1 MDRKME
7 RFLTSLGLDPS
18 RFDLSF
24 IHCGWKGNTHDC
36 VYMEILK
43 DRPWTGEEWAVFEE
57 GLSHINYGYE
67 LHFRYGAQPTV
78 DELSSFLAD
87 WCLYSYR
94 VNPPFR
100 LEETPSGLFACLN
113 AGEKE
118 SEAKK
123 IFDSFSDLMS
133 FMGYSLS
140 LSFATEKENVEPSYP
155 PEPPIVKPSPSKAR
169 EAVSQEE
176 EEESEESRY
185 LRDEQETN
193 SYEASMASI
202 TEDYV
207 RGMKEERAIMSSR
220 KARRKGDYHH
230 LDDISVIE
238 SMDSGN
244 VEFVGEVYS
253 AEIRPSKRGDFLLLG
268 VGEGRGAVSVRAT
281 TSLSGM
287 SSDDMKAFQIGDRVL
302 VKGAVTISQFNF
314 EHQVAA
320 HAIEKTDPKPLRTD
334 DEPVKR
340 AELHVHTKM
349 SAFDGVATP
358 IEYMKAAKAMGL
370 EAVAFTDHGVVQAFP
385 AVENAAKKTGVKP
398 IYGCEFYMV
407 DDPIYVFN
415 PAPIPLTKARYC
427 VFDFETTG
435 LSSRFNHATEFG
447 CVIVENGTVVKH
459 FDTFIDPGVP
469 IPDYITAKTHIT
481 DEMVKGHPREAE
493 AISIIDEVIKGTILV
508 SHNAAF
514 DVGFLNHMRSL
525 AGKPPIE
532 NPVVDTLALSHYLFP
547 NAARHNLGALSKN
560 LKLQIYDLEK
570 AHRADFDAEVLNE
583 VWQAMIPII
592 SREKPD
598 MTHADLQNL
607 KGSTEAMYKHLKAV
621 HTVALAK
628 NQAGLKDL
636 YRLVS
641 LAHTKYLA
649 SGSMPKIP
657 RFEIQALRKNL
668 LIGSACFNGE
678 VFTAALDKSAAEAAS
693 KLKFYDYLE
702 VQPLGNYVPLVY
714 ENRCTED
721 DLKEIVRT
729 LIQSADELGIP
740 TVATGDAHYVDPED
754 KILRDIYIAQPGI
767 NKRAHP
773 LDQHPRAD
781 ENNTFEWKPNPDQ
794 HLRTTHEMLQEFIPL
809 LGEAKAKEIVIDNPH
824 KIVEQIEPIKIL
836 KDRLYAPTSNL
847 PGTDQKLRDI
857 VKKTFDERYGDH
869 PDPILVERVNKEL
882 TGIIDNGYSVTYY
895 IAHRLVKKA
904 HEDGYIVGSRG
915 SVGSSFVA
923 NLAGISEVNPLPP
936 HYLCPK
942 CKTLI
947 WNDDPKIRSGYD
959 LPSKK
964 CPHCGTEMVPDGQNI
979 PFETFLGFHA
989 EKVPDIDLNFA
1000 NDYQA
1005 RAFAYTRTLLSTPE
1019 ENEKIDRGEELDNPH
1034 VIRAGTIG
1042 EAKDKNCF
1050 GYVKH
1055 YYATVLHQDP
1065 SRLPRAYVAYL
1076 AYKCSGVKRTTGQHP
1091 GGIVVIPADMD
1102 ITDFTPFQHPADD
1115 PNSDWLTT
1123 HFEFKSMHDSVLKID
1138 ELGHLDPQALRMM
1151 SLLTGIDVTKI
1162 PMNDRKVISLFSSPE
1177 ALKLKSN
1184 PLGFKTG
1191 SIALP
1196 EFGTDFVQQIL
1207 DTVLPKSFDDL
1218 LIISGISHG
1227 TNVWHGNSEDYIKS
1241 GQATLQNVIG
1251 CRDDIMNYLIRMDL
1265 DSSEAFKIMED
1276 VRHGKGLKPD
1286 YEAHMKEHGVPQW
1299 YIDSCN
1305 KIQYLFPRAHATA
1318 YVIAAVRVAW
1328 FKLYR
1333 PLEFYAV
1340 YFATRCDAFDLEGMC
1355 GGAAKCLATYKK
1367 LESMKNLTGD
1377 DALKERDLEVMKSL
1391 MASVELY
1398 DRGYSI
1404 KPVNLYKSLAKDWA
1418 VSHEEKCIYAPFQAI
1433 PNLSEKA
1440 ALSVVDARKGG
1451 EFISVEDLRD
1461 RTSLSVSDIERLR
1474 ALGTLDGMGETN
1486 QLTLF

>member
-1 MDRKME
+1 MDRKMD
-7 RFLTSLGLDPS
+7 RFLSSIGIEGTLE
-18 RFDLSF
+18 DLSF
-24 IHCGWKGNTHDC
+24 IHCGWKDASKKC
-36 VYMEILK
+36 VLMSIRKEE
-43 DRPWTGEEWAVFEE
+43 PWNG
-57 GLSHINYGYE
+57 
-67 LHFRYGAQPTV
+67 
-78 DELSSFLAD
+78 DELSLFEEAIGKIGYEYEMSFSYGRPVSLSDVESLLAD
-87 WCLYSYR
+87 FFLSHYR
-94 VNPPFR
+94 TAP
-100 LEETPSGLFACLN
+100 
-113 AGEKE
+113 
-118 SEAKK
+118 
-123 IFDSFSDLMS
+123 SFSLALAEGRTILC
-133 FMGYSLS
+133 F
-140 LSFATEKENVEPSYP
+140 
-155 PEPPIVKPSPSKAR
+155 PIGNKGTDDIA
-169 EAVSQEE
+169 EAVASFQSLLDFLTYPFVLKKAMKSVEAPRNEEPLEE
-176 EEESEESRY
+176 EEDGTEAGKEPFRHLERDDEEEKEYR
-185 LRDEQETN
+185 E
-193 SYEASMASI
+193 SMASL
-202 TEDYV
+202 TADYV
-207 RGMKEERAIMSSR
+207 RGVKEERAAMSV
-220 KARRKGDYHH
+220 RRATRRGDYHH
-230 LDDISVIE
+230 LDDISIIE
-238 SMDSGN
+238 TMDGGN
-244 VEFVGEVYS
+244 VEIEGEVYS

-268 VGEGRGAVSVRAT
+268 VGEGNGAVSVRAT
-281 TSLSGM
+281 KSMSGL
-287 SSDDMKAFQIGDRVL
+287 SDDEMKSFQPGDRVL
-302 VKGAVTISQFNF
+302 VKGAVTISTYNF
-314 EHQVAA
+314 EHQISA
-320 HAIEKTDPKPLRTD
+320 HAIEKAPPKERRTD

-349 SAFDGVATP
+349 SAMDGVSDP
-358 IEYMKAAKAMGL
+358 SDYFKSAKAMGL
-370 EAVAFTDHGVVQAFP
+370 DAIAFTDHGVVQAFP
-385 AVENAAKKTGVKP
+385 AVERAAKDSGVKP

-435 LSSRFNHATEFG
+435 LSSRFDHATEFG
-447 CVIVENGTVVKH
+447 CVIVENGAVVKH
-459 FDTFIDPGVP
+459 FDTFIDPGVH

-481 DEMVKGHPREAE
+481 DEMVRGYPREKE
-493 AISIIDEVIKGTILV
+493 AVKVIDEVIKGTILV

-525 AGKPPIE
+525 AGLPPID

-547 NAARHNLGALSKN
+547 NAARHNLGSLSRN
-560 LKLQIYDLEK
+560 LKLDVYDTEK
-570 AHRADFDAEVLNE
+570 AHRADFDAEVLNN
-583 VWQAMIPII
+583 VWQVII
-592 SREKPD
+592 SILSKGRSD
-598 MTHADLQNL
+598 LTHADLANL
-607 KGSTEAMYKHLKAV
+607 KGSNDAMYKHLKPV
-621 HTVALAK
+621 HLVALAK

-657 RFEIQALRKNL
+657 RFEVEKLRQNL
-668 LIGSACFNGE
+668 LLGTACLNGE
-678 VFTAALDKSAAEAAS
+678 VFTAAWEKSAAEAAS

-702 VQPLGNYVPLVY
+702 VQPLGNYLPLVY
-714 ENRCTED
+714 QQMLTEEE
-721 DLKEIVRT
+721 LKETVKG
-729 LIQSADELGIP
+729 LISSADELGIP
-740 TVATGDAHYVDPED
+740 VVATSDAHYADPEE
-754 KILRDIYIAQPGI
+754 KIIRDIYIVQDGI

-773 LDQHPRAD
+773 LNQHPGAKGPND
-781 ENNTFEWKPNPDQ
+781 FEWKPNPDQ
-794 HLRTTHEMLQEFIPL
+794 HLRTTKEMLSEFIPL
-809 LGEAKAKEIVIDNPH
+809 VGKEKAREIVIDNSR
-824 KIVEQIEPIKIL
+824 KIAAEIEPIKIL

-847 PGTDQKLRDI
+847 PGTDEKLRAI
-857 VKKTFDERYGDH
+857 VKKTFDTRYGEH

-882 TGIIDNGYSVTYY
+882 SGIIDNGYSVTYY
-895 IAHRLVKKA
+895 IAHKLVQKA
-904 HEDGYIVGSRG
+904 HDDGYIVGSRG

-942 CKTLI
+942 CKALI
-947 WNDDPKIRSGYD
+947 WNEDPKIRSGYD
-959 LPSKK
+959 LPPKK
-964 CPHCGTEMVPDGQNI
+964 CPHCGADMIPDGQNI

-1000 NDYQA
+1000 NDYQS

-1019 ENEKIDRGEELDNPH
+1019 ENEKIARGEELDNPH

-1050 GYVKH
+1050 GYVLRYYETVKH
-1055 YYATVLHQDP
+1055 QET
-1065 SRLPRAYVAYL
+1065 SRIPRPYVAYL
-1076 AYKCSGVKRTTGQHP
+1076 AYKCTGVKRTTGQHP

-1115 PNSDWLTT
+1115 PTSDWLTT

-1162 PMNDRKVISLFSSPE
+1162 PMNDRKVISLFSSPD
-1177 ALKLKSN
+1177 ALKLRFN

-1251 CRDDIMNYLIRMDL
+1251 CRDDIMNFLIRKGVDA
-1265 DSSEAFKIMED
+1265 STSFKIMED

-1286 YEAHMKEHGVPQW
+1286 YEVQMKEHGVEQW

-1305 KIQYLFPRAHATA
+1305 KIQYLFPRAHAAA
-1318 YVIAAVRVAW
+1318 YVIAAVRVAY
-1328 FKLYR
+1328 FKLYH

-1340 YFATRCDAFDLEGMC
+1340 YFATRCDAFDLDGMC
-1355 GGAAKCLATYKK
+1355 GGYQKCLAAYQR
-1367 LESMKNLTGD
+1367 LDSQRGAVGD
-1377 DALKERDLEVMKSL
+1377 AALKERDFEVMKSL
-1391 MASVELY
+1391 MASIEMY

-1404 KPVNLYKSLAKDWA
+1404 KAVNLYKSLAKEWA
-1418 VSHEEKCIYAPFQAI
+1418 VDEGEKCIYAPFQAV

-1440 ALSVVDARKGG
+1440 AQSVVEARKDG
-1451 EFISVEDLRD
+1451 EFISVEDLQD
-1461 RTSLSVSDIERLR
+1461 RTALSTSDIDRLR
-1474 ALGTLDGMGETN
+1474 GLGTLDGLGETN